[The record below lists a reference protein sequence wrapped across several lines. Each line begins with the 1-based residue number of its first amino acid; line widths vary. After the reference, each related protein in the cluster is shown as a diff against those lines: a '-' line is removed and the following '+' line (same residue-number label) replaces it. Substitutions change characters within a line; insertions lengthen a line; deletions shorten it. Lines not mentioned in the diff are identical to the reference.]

1 MSTRF
6 TAVIK
11 IVKVEEKPAVL
22 GRYANQ
28 PEISPATRQDTELAN
43 IVVRNTDLIS
53 LLTKTKAHLDLV
65 EE

>member
-28 PEISPATRQDTELAN
+28 PEISPATRQDTELAS
-43 IVVRNTDLIS
+43 IIVRNSDLEG
-53 LLTKTKAHLDLV
+53 LLIKAKGHLDLV